1 MCSDSQA
8 WVPWVLAAY
17 PLLVHARTL
26 LPPQAQGVAGV
37 VLKVL
42 DIVAANYG
50 SARNHQPVVDEQD
63 KVTPRPEV

>member
-1 MCSDSQA
+1 MMCEAPA

-17 PLLVHARTL
+17 PLLIHARTF
-26 LPPQAQGVAGV
+26 LPPQAQGPAGV

-42 DIVAANYG
+42 DLVAANYG
-50 SARNHQPVVDEQD
+50 SAANKAVDEQD